1 MLAYYKMLVKPH
13 RSLKT
18 HFVYDT
24 ITGMSKSKETKKSW
38 DISKITRDAVV
49 GTAARARILQDKAA
63 EELKK
68 AAERVKQKL
77 S

>member
-1 MLAYYKMLVKPH
+1 
-13 RSLKT
+13 
-18 HFVYDT
+18 
-24 ITGMSKSKETKKSW
+24 MSNNNKGTKKSW

-68 AAERVKQKL
+68 SAERVKRIV
-77 S
+77 

>member
-1 MLAYYKMLVKPH
+1 MNDNK
-13 RSLKT
+13 R
-18 HFVYDT
+18 
-24 ITGMSKSKETKKSW
+24 TKKSW

-49 GTAARARILQDKAA
+49 TTAERARILQDKTA

-68 AAERVKQKL
+68 AAELVKQKL

>member
-13 RSLKT
+13 SSLKT
-18 HFVYDT
+18 HSVYDT
-24 ITGMSKSKETKKSW
+24 INCMSKSKETKKPW
-38 DISKITRDAVV
+38 DISKITRAAVV
-49 GTAARARILQDKAA
+49 DTAERARVLQDKAA

-68 AAERVKQKL
+68 VAELVKQKL

>member
-1 MLAYYKMLVKPH
+1 
-13 RSLKT
+13 
-18 HFVYDT
+18 
-24 ITGMSKSKETKKSW
+24 MSNNKETKKPW

-49 GTAARARILQDKAA
+49 TTAERARILQDKTAA
-63 EELKK
+63 ELKK